1 MQEEINQRTVAIS
14 ISASKMSARVLQSV
28 LRKFLTEYQNRKN
41 NKQMKSY
48 RGKQTLKQLIKSDAT
63 LSNIEI
69 TDENIKSFE
78 KSAKKY
84 GIDYALKKDKSQN
97 PPRFIV
103 FFKGKDLDVITNAFE
118 DYTKKVIKR
127 KPSIRKLLVKL
138 KEKAKSINKD
148 KERNKDQDLSL

>member
-28 LRKFLTEYQNRKN
+28 LREFLKEYQNRKN

-97 PPRFIV
+97 PPKFVV

-127 KPSIRKLLVKL
+127 KSSIRKLLVKL
-138 KEKAKSINKD
+138 KEKAKSMNKD
-148 KERNKDQDLSL
+148 KDRNRDQELSL

>member
-14 ISASKMSARVLQSV
+14 ISASKMTARVLQSV
-28 LRKFLTEYQNRKN
+28 LREFLKEYQNRKN

-84 GIDYALKKDKSQN
+84 GIDYALKKDKTQN
-97 PPRFIV
+97 PPKFIV

>member
-14 ISASKMSARVLQSV
+14 ISASKMTARVLQSV
-28 LRKFLTEYQNRKN
+28 LRKFLTEYQNWKN
-41 NKQMKSY
+41 NTQMKSY

-84 GIDYALKKDKSQN
+84 GIDYALKKDKTQN
-97 PPRFIV
+97 PPKFIV

-138 KEKAKSINKD
+138 KEKAKSMNKD
-148 KERNKDQDLSL
+148 KDRNRDQELSL

>member
-14 ISASKMSARVLQSV
+14 VSASKMSARVLQSV

-97 PPRFIV
+97 PPKYIV

-118 DYTKKVIKR
+118 DYTKKVIKK

>member
-28 LRKFLTEYQNRKN
+28 LREFLKEYQNRKN

-48 RGKQTLKQLIKSDAT
+48 RGKQTLKQLIKSDAA

-97 PPRFIV
+97 PPKYIV

-118 DYTKKVIKR
+118 DYTKKVIKK

-138 KEKAKSINKD
+138 KEKAKSMNKD

>member
-28 LRKFLTEYQNRKN
+28 LREFLKEYQNRKN

-97 PPRFIV
+97 PPKYIV

-118 DYTKKVIKR
+118 DYTKKVIKK

-138 KEKAKSINKD
+138 KEKAKSMNKD

>member
-118 DYTKKVIKR
+118 DYTKKVIKK

-138 KEKAKSINKD
+138 KEKAKSMNKD

>member
-14 ISASKMSARVLQSV
+14 ISASKMTARVLQSV

-41 NKQMKSY
+41 NTQMKSY

-138 KEKAKSINKD
+138 KEKAKSMNKD
-148 KERNKDQDLSL
+148 KDRNRDQELSL

>member
-28 LRKFLTEYQNRKN
+28 LREFLKEYQNRKN

-97 PPRFIV
+97 PPKYIV

-118 DYTKKVIKR
+118 DYTKKVIRK

>member
-1 MQEEINQRTVAIS
+1 MT
-14 ISASKMSARVLQSV
+14 
-28 LRKFLTEYQNRKN
+28 
-41 NKQMKSY
+41 SY
-48 RGKQTLKQLIKSDAT
+48 RGKQTLKQLIKSDAA

-97 PPRFIV
+97 PPKFVV

-138 KEKAKSINKD
+138 KEKAKSMNKD
-148 KERNKDQDLSL
+148 KDRNRDQELSL

>member
-138 KEKAKSINKD
+138 KEKAKSMNKD
-148 KERNKDQDLSL
+148 KDRNRDQELSL

>member
-97 PPRFIV
+97 PPKYIV

-118 DYTKKVIKR
+118 DYTKKVIKK

>member
-14 ISASKMSARVLQSV
+14 ISASKMTARVLQSV

-97 PPRFIV
+97 PPKFVV

-118 DYTKKVIKR
+118 DYTKKVIKK

-138 KEKAKSINKD
+138 KEKAKSMNKD

>member
-28 LRKFLTEYQNRKN
+28 LREFLKEYQNRKN

-97 PPRFIV
+97 PPKYIV

-118 DYTKKVIKR
+118 DYTKKVIKK